1 MRHIQT
7 LCNLCQSGIEERR
20 SLELPGRSLGL
31 LVNSQYLPWA
41 APDKARFII
50 RDLMIGVHQAR

>member
-7 LCNLCQSGIEERR
+7 IATYASPGIEERR

-41 APDKARFII
+41 APDKA
-50 RDLMIGVHQAR
+50 GVIDRTRLPE